1 MAPSELTQT
10 TEYLERA
17 IAEIGKDSC
26 LRGTLLE
33 ALRMAEQD
41 ADDINYFKDNVRWPI
56 VQALLKEC
64 GTHQIR
70 LANEVVFE
78 VSTDSRIERALLLSS
93 MEFPDH
99 VWEPQTTKLLM
110 ALALD
115 AENVIVGGAYIGD
128 QVVPMACHLIR
139 QRSNTQVYAFEP
151 MMHSFARLRRNIEL
165 NSLKNVNA
173 IRQAVWNVSGERLAL
188 TGDLA
193 LASSVPA
200 TNEDDAVTAVSISVD
215 DFAAENSL
223 KRIGLIM
230 LDTEG
235 GELKALQGAASF
247 LSLPPG
253 EAPNVIFEIHNFFV
267 DWSNGLQNTEPVQLL
282 MNKGYTMFAIRDFHS
297 NYSMRDYPIEVI
309 PAKRV
314 YLDGPPHGFN
324 MLAVKDE
331 SLIER
336 LGMKVLYDVSPKLLL
351 EKDPLLHHPQFKPEG
366 VEAGLK
372 PR

>member
-1 MAPSELTQT
+1 VARSELTQT

-17 IAEIGKDSC
+17 IAEIGKDTRMRS
-26 LRGTLLE
+26 TLLE
-33 ALRMAEQD
+33 ALRVAEQD
-41 ADDINYFKDNVRWPI
+41 ADDPIHFKDNVRWPI
-56 VQALLKEC
+56 IQALLKEC
-64 GTHQIR
+64 GTHKVR
-70 LANEVVFE
+70 LENDVVFE
-78 VSTDSRIERALLLSS
+78 VSADSRIERALLLSS

-128 QVVPMACHLIR
+128 QVVPMACHLMR
-139 QRSNTQVYAFEP
+139 QGSKTQIHAFEP
-151 MMHSFARLRRNIEL
+151 MMHSFERLRRNIEL
-165 NSLKNVNA
+165 NSLMNVNA
-173 IRQAVWNVSGERLAL
+173 VRQSVWNISGERLVL

-193 LASSVPA
+193 LASSAPA
-200 TNEDDAVTAVSISVD
+200 TNDDYADTAISISVD
-215 DFAAENSL
+215 DFAKANSI

-235 GELKALQGAASF
+235 GELKALQGAAGF
-247 LSLPPG
+247 LSLPVG
-253 EAPNVIFEIHNFFV
+253 EAPSVIFEIHNFFV
-267 DWSNGLQNTEPVQLL
+267 DWSNGLQNTEPVRLL
-282 MNKGYTMFAIRDFHS
+282 IDKGYAVYAIRDFHS
-297 NYSMRDYPIEVI
+297 NHSMREYPIEII

-314 YLDGPPHGFN
+314 YLEGPPHGFN

-336 LGMKVLYDVSPKLLL
+336 LGMKILCDVSPKLIL
-351 EKDPLLHHPQFKPEG
+351 EKDPLLHHPQFKPED
-366 VEAGLK
+366 VEVGLK